1 MHTDARVFGWA
12 MRKRSSGSGDA
23 NGSTATAATK
33 PVLRRAMLV
42 HAVLVL
48 FMHSLLVA
56 FFFLDSDLH
65 GAVGLIVGL
74 AATSVAFVL
83 SMCWRISMWDLL
95 RCRWQ
100 PQRERIGGVDGA
112 LFRDPLLEHMRDNQ
126 ILEERRGFV
135 AVLCV
140 LAVVGL
146 CVWGLFVLR
155 GWA

>member
-12 MRKRSSGSGDA
+12 LRKRSSGSGDA

-56 FFFLDSDLH
+56 FFFLDSGLH

-83 SMCWRISMWDLL
+83 SMWRGISMWDLL
-95 RCRWQ
+95 RCPWR
-100 PQRERIGGVDGA
+100 PRSFVRCITGA
-112 LFRDPLLEHMRDNQ
+112 LDYAMGALAVLA
-126 ILEERRGFV
+126 FV
-135 AVLCV
+135 AL
-140 LAVVGL
+140 VGFG
-146 CVWGLFVLR
+146 VWGVFYLLR
-155 GWA
+155 K